1 MAARPETIGA
11 AGGGVFGFAP
21 AYPLAP
27 KLERRRF
34 HLLPHQCDHLRFG
47 KSELKF
53 NRLERSAVFPG
64 HFNDSIEIFA
74 GERCQQPT
82 EQDLER

>member
-1 MAARPETIGA
+1 MTARPEPIGA
-11 AGGGVFGFAP
+11 AGSCVFGFAS
-21 AYPLAP
+21 AHPLAP
-27 KLERRRF
+27 ELERRRF
-34 HLLPHQCDHLRFG
+34 HLLAHQCDHLRLG

-82 EQDLER
+82 EQEVER